1 MKKIFTI
8 VFVFVFSISLNAQ
21 KIENVYWGS
30 ALGMSSEQVLE
41 NLGNQNLDAIVDES
55 GIYLQNVELAEIVF
69 STVGMKFTANDEFY
83 NVFGYN
89 KFKSRKEAQV
99 AFDDSLSKLRLK
111 YPKIQSMSKSDNCL
125 CLYAYTDD
133 GHENVLS
140 LGLYKGNGG
149 AYFVRLNVYSDY
161 LVRRNREE

>member
-1 MKKIFTI
+1 MWVEKRSKNNYK
-8 VFVFVFSISLNAQ
+8 FV
-21 KIENVYWGS
+21 
-30 ALGMSSEQVLE
+30 EQYKNPLTGKPKRVSVTLSK
-41 NLGNQNLDAIVDES
+41 N
-55 GIYLQNVELAEIVF
+55 
-69 STVGMKFTANDEFY
+69 TAHT
-83 NVFGYN
+83 
-89 KFKSRKEAQV
+89 RKEAQA